1 MNISPEL
8 RRRNFGFI
16 PTTTFAD
23 GICHLIG
30 AFGNSGVIETDEG
43 LVIFDITM
51 KQLGP
56 KIFRDLRSITDKPVK
71 YIIYSH
77 GHFDHCFGFAPFLK
91 EIKEKGW
98 EMPEIIAHENCV
110 KRFEKYRM
118 LDKYHIWLN
127 QQQFAS
133 LKRPVEV
140 SAHETLDPTKIIR
153 GNEKYTFKFGGLTFE
168 LYPEWGETDDAIWL
182 WLPEKSVIFAGDLMV
197 SHFPNVGN
205 PYKVQRYPKHWA
217 LAMERMIEKNADYL
231 VPGHGELIEGKEKV
245 KEVLSITAEAMN
257 FVHDEVVKRLN
268 EGKWFEQIFHEML
281 EIFPDKLKNHPYL
294 LPMYGCYEFA
304 IHAVYRLYHGWY
316 DTGNPTDLFPAKTSD
331 IAKEFLKIADGAK
344 FLEQAKKTIEQGK
357 LQLALHLLDVIING
371 TESEDAL
378 LLEALKLKSKVLK
391 LKADTETSFIAT
403 NIINN
408 DALALQP
415 KIKELKKK
423 LKSQNL

>member
-1 MNISPEL
+1 MKISPERI
-8 RRRNFGFI
+8 RRTFGFI
-16 PTTTFAD
+16 PTATFAD

-30 AFGNSGVIETDEG
+30 GFGNCGVVETDEG

-51 KQLGP
+51 KSLGP
-56 KIFRDLRSITDKPVK
+56 KIFRDLRNVTDKPIK

-77 GHFDHCFGFAPFLK
+77 GHFDHCFGFAPFLQ

-98 EMPEIIAHENCV
+98 EMPEVIAHENCV

-133 LKRPVEV
+133 LKTPIEV
-140 SAHETLDPTKIIR
+140 SAHETLDPTIIIP
-153 GNEKYTFKFGGLTFE
+153 GKEKYTFEFGGFTFE
-168 LYPEWGETDDAIWL
+168 LYSEWGETDDAIWL
-182 WLPEKSVIFAGDLMV
+182 WLPEKKVIFAGDLMV

-205 PYKVQRYPKHWA
+205 PYKVQRYPKYWA
-217 LAMERMIEKNADYL
+217 LAMERMMEKNADYL
-231 VPGHGELIEGKEKV
+231 VPGHGELIEGKKKV

-331 IAKEFLKIADGAK
+331 IAKEFLKVADGTK
-344 FLEQAKKTIEQGK
+344 FLEQAKKNIEKGK

-371 TESEDAL
+371 SDSENAL

-391 LKADTETSFIAT
+391 RKADTETSFIAT

-408 DALALQP
+408 GALPLQP
-415 KIKELKKK
+415 KIKELKRK

>member
-1 MNISPEL
+1 MKISPE
-8 RRRNFGFI
+8 RIKRTFGFI
-16 PTTTFAD
+16 PTVTFAD

-30 AFGNSGVIETDEG
+30 GFGNCGVVETDEG

-51 KQLGP
+51 KPLGP
-56 KIFRDLRSITDKPVK
+56 KIFRDLRTVTNKPIK

-91 EIKEKGW
+91 EIKENGW
-98 EMPEIIAHENCV
+98 EMPEVIAHENCV

-133 LKRPVEV
+133 LKTSVEV
-140 SAHETLDPTKIIR
+140 SAHETLDPTIIIK
-153 GNEKYTFKFGGLTFE
+153 GNETYTFELGGLTFE

-182 WLPEKSVIFAGDLMV
+182 WLPEKKVIFAGDLMV

-217 LAMERMIEKNADYL
+217 LAMERMMEKNPEYL

-268 EGKWFEQIFHEML
+268 EGKWFEQIFHEMI

-316 DTGNPTDLFPAKTSD
+316 DTGNPTDLFPAKRKD
-331 IAKEFLKIADGAK
+331 VAKEFLKVADGTK
-344 FLEQAKKTIEQGK
+344 FLEQAKKNMEEGN
-357 LQLALHLLDVIING
+357 LQIALHLLDVIING
-371 TESEDAL
+371 SEAENML
-378 LLEALKLKSKVLK
+378 LLESLKLKSKVLK
-391 LKADTETSFIAT
+391 QKADTETSFIAS

-408 DALALQP
+408 GAILLQP

-423 LKSQNL
+423 LES

>member
-1 MNISPEL
+1 MKISPERI
-8 RRRNFGFI
+8 RRTFGFI
-16 PTTTFAD
+16 PTATFAD
-23 GICHLIG
+23 GVCHLIG
-30 AFGNSGVIETDEG
+30 GFGNCGVVETDEG

-51 KQLGP
+51 KPLGS
-56 KIFRDLRSITDKPVK
+56 KIFRDLRNVTDKPIK

-91 EIKEKGW
+91 EIKEKDW
-98 EMPEIIAHENCV
+98 EMPEVIAHENCV

-118 LDKYHIWLN
+118 LDKYHLWLN

-133 LKRPVEV
+133 LKTPIEV
-140 SAHETLDPTKIIR
+140 SAHETLDPTIIIR
-153 GNEKYTFKFGGLTFE
+153 GNEKYTFEFGGFTFE

-182 WLPEKSVIFAGDLMV
+182 WLPEKKVIFAGDLMV

-205 PYKVQRYPKHWA
+205 PYKVQRYPKYWA
-217 LAMERMIEKNADYL
+217 LAMERMMEKNADYL

-281 EIFPDKLKNHPYL
+281 EIFPEKLKNHPYL

-316 DTGNPTDLFPAKTSD
+316 DTGNPTDLFPAKSAD
-331 IAKEFLKIADGAK
+331 VAKEFLKVADSAK
-344 FLEQAKKTIEQGK
+344 FLEQAKKTFEEGK

-371 TESEDAL
+371 TDSENTL

-391 LKADTETSFIAT
+391 QKADTETSFIAT

-408 DALALQP
+408 GALAFQP
-415 KIKELKKK
+415 RIKELKKK
-423 LKSQNL
+423 LKSQNF

>member
-1 MNISPEL
+1 MKISPERI
-8 RRRNFGFI
+8 RRTFGFI
-16 PTTTFAD
+16 PTATFAD

-30 AFGNSGVIETDEG
+30 GFGNCGVVETDEG

-51 KQLGP
+51 KPLGP
-56 KIFRDLRSITDKPVK
+56 KIFRDLRKVTDKPVK

-98 EMPEIIAHENCV
+98 EMPEVIAHENCV

-118 LDKYHIWLN
+118 LDKYHLWLN

-133 LKRPVEV
+133 LKTPIKV
-140 SAHETLDPTKIIR
+140 SAHETLDPTILIR
-153 GNEKYTFKFGGLTFE
+153 GNEKYTFEFGGCTFE
-168 LYPEWGETDDAIWL
+168 IYSEWGETDDAIWL
-182 WLPEKSVIFAGDLMV
+182 WLPEKKVIFAGDLMV

-205 PYKVQRYPKHWA
+205 PYKVQRYPKQWA
-217 LAMERMIEKNADYL
+217 LAMERMMEKNAEYL

-245 KEVLSITAEAMN
+245 KDVLSITAEAMN

-281 EIFPDKLKNHPYL
+281 EIFPDNLKNHPYL

-316 DTGNPTDLFPAKTSD
+316 DTGNPTDLFPAKSAD
-331 IAKEFLKIADGAK
+331 VAKEFLKVADSAK
-344 FLEQAKKTIEQGK
+344 FLEQAKKTFEEGK
-357 LQLALHLLDVIING
+357 LQLVLHLLDVIIDG
-371 TESEDAL
+371 TDSENAL
-378 LLEALKLKSKVLK
+378 LLEALKLKSKALK
-391 LKADTETSFIAT
+391 QKADTETSFIAT

-408 DALALQP
+408 GALALQP

>member
-1 MNISPEL
+1 MKISPE
-8 RRRNFGFI
+8 RIKRTFGFI
-16 PTTTFAD
+16 PTVTFAD

-30 AFGNSGVIETDEG
+30 GFGNCGVVETDEG

-51 KQLGP
+51 KPLGP
-56 KIFRDLRSITDKPVK
+56 KIFRDLRTVTNKPIK

-91 EIKEKGW
+91 EIKENGW
-98 EMPEIIAHENCV
+98 EMPEVIAHENCV

-133 LKRPVEV
+133 LKTSVEV
-140 SAHETLDPTKIIR
+140 SAHETLDPTIIIK
-153 GNEKYTFKFGGLTFE
+153 GNETYTFELGGLTFE

-182 WLPEKSVIFAGDLMV
+182 WLPEKKVIFAGDLMV

-217 LAMERMIEKNADYL
+217 FAMERMMEKNPEYL

-268 EGKWFEQIFHEML
+268 EGKWFEQIFHEMI

-316 DTGNPTDLFPAKTSD
+316 DTGNPTDLFPAKRKD
-331 IAKEFLKIADGAK
+331 VAKEFLKVADGTK
-344 FLEQAKKTIEQGK
+344 FLEQAKKNMEEGN
-357 LQLALHLLDVIING
+357 LQIALHLLDVIING
-371 TESEDAL
+371 SEAENML
-378 LLEALKLKSKVLK
+378 LLESLKLKSKVLK
-391 LKADTETSFIAT
+391 QKADTETSFIAS

-408 DALALQP
+408 GAILLQP

-423 LKSQNL
+423 LKS

>member
-1 MNISPEL
+1 MKISPERI
-8 RRRNFGFI
+8 RRTFGFI
-16 PTTTFAD
+16 PTATFAD
-23 GICHLIG
+23 GVCHLIG
-30 AFGNSGVIETDEG
+30 GFGNCGVVETDEG

-51 KQLGP
+51 KPLGS
-56 KIFRDLRSITDKPVK
+56 KIFRDLRNVTDKPIK

-91 EIKEKGW
+91 EIKEKDW
-98 EMPEIIAHENCV
+98 EMPEVIAHENCV

-133 LKRPVEV
+133 LKTPIEV
-140 SAHETLDPTKIIR
+140 SAHETLDPTIIIR
-153 GNEKYTFKFGGLTFE
+153 GNEKYTFEFGGFTFE

-182 WLPEKSVIFAGDLMV
+182 WLPEKKVIFAGDLMV

-205 PYKVQRYPKHWA
+205 PYKVQRYPKYWA
-217 LAMERMIEKNADYL
+217 LAMERMMEKNADYL

-268 EGKWFEQIFHEML
+268 EGKWFEQINHEML
-281 EIFPDKLKNHPYL
+281 EIFPEKLKNHPYL

-316 DTGNPTDLFPAKTSD
+316 DTGNPTDLFPAKSAD
-331 IAKEFLKIADGAK
+331 VAKEFLKVADSAK
-344 FLEQAKKTIEQGK
+344 FLEQAKKTFEEGK

-371 TESEDAL
+371 TDSENTL

-391 LKADTETSFIAT
+391 QKADTETSFIAT

-408 DALALQP
+408 GALALQP

-423 LKSQNL
+423 LKSQNF

>member
-1 MNISPEL
+1 MKISPE
-8 RRRNFGFI
+8 RIRRNFGFI
-16 PTTTFAD
+16 PTVSFAD

-30 AFGNSGVIETDEG
+30 GFGNCGVVETDEG

-51 KQLGP
+51 KPLGP
-56 KIFRDLRSITDKPVK
+56 KIFRDLRTVTNKPIK

-98 EMPEIIAHENCV
+98 EMPEVIAHENCV
-110 KRFEKYRM
+110 KRFEKYRL

-133 LKRPVEV
+133 LKTPVEV
-140 SAHETLDPTKIIR
+140 SAHETLDPTIIIK
-153 GNEKYTFKFGGLTFE
+153 GNETYTFELGGLTFE

-182 WLPEKSVIFAGDLMV
+182 WLPEKKVIFAGDLMV

-217 LAMERMIEKNADYL
+217 LAMERMMEKNPEYL

-268 EGKWFEQIFHEML
+268 EGKWFEQIFHEMI

-316 DTGNPTDLFPAKTSD
+316 DTGNPTDLFPAKRKD
-331 IAKEFLKIADGAK
+331 VAKEFLKVADGTK
-344 FLEQAKKTIEQGK
+344 FLEQAKKNMEEGK
-357 LQLALHLLDVIING
+357 QQLALHLLDVIING

-378 LLEALKLKSKVLK
+378 LLDALRLKSKVLK
-391 LKADTETSFIAT
+391 QKAETETSFIAS

-408 DALALQP
+408 GAINLQP

-423 LKSQNL
+423 LKLQK

>member
-1 MNISPEL
+1 MKISPERI
-8 RRRNFGFI
+8 RRTFGFI
-16 PTTTFAD
+16 PTSTFAD
-23 GICHLIG
+23 GFCHLIG
-30 AFGNSGVIETDEG
+30 GFGNCGVVETDEG

-51 KQLGP
+51 KPLGP
-56 KIFRDLRSITDKPVK
+56 KIFRDLRKVTDKPVK

-98 EMPEIIAHENCV
+98 EMPEVIAHENCV

-118 LDKYHIWLN
+118 LDKYHLWLN

-133 LKRPVEV
+133 LKTPIEV
-140 SAHETLDPTKIIR
+140 SAHETLDPTILIR
-153 GNEKYTFKFGGLTFE
+153 GNEKYTFEFGGCTFE
-168 LYPEWGETDDAIWL
+168 IYSEWGETDDAIWL
-182 WLPEKSVIFAGDLMV
+182 WLPEKKVIFAGDLMV

-205 PYKVQRYPKHWA
+205 PYKVQRYPKQWA
-217 LAMERMIEKNADYL
+217 LAMERMMEKNAEYL

-245 KEVLSITAEAMN
+245 KDVLSITAEAMN

-281 EIFPDKLKNHPYL
+281 EIFPDNLKNHPYL

-316 DTGNPTDLFPAKTSD
+316 DTGNPTDLFPAKSAD
-331 IAKEFLKIADGAK
+331 VAKEFLKVADSAK
-344 FLEQAKKTIEQGK
+344 FLEQAKKTFEEGK
-357 LQLALHLLDVIING
+357 LQLVLHLLDVIIDG
-371 TESEDAL
+371 TDSENAL
-378 LLEALKLKSKVLK
+378 LLEALKLKSKALK
-391 LKADTETSFIAT
+391 QKADTETSFIAT

-408 DALALQP
+408 GALALQP